1 MCVCV
6 CVRKRE
12 RVKSERVKGILVN
25 YTPVSVMSGQKT
37 IKLQSFVFFTFGFIF
52 LCIRSYAKL
61 RVRREPKN
69 AVNKNEYIW
78 QCITIM
84 HEMKT

>member
-1 MCVCV
+1 MCVCKVCKCVCV

-52 LCIRSYAKL
+52 CLF
-61 RVRREPKN
+61 VRMQNCKSEESQKM
-69 AVNKNEYIW
+69 
-78 QCITIM
+78 Q
-84 HEMKT
+84 